1 MVQSKADKNKQI
13 NRTRRRKRNVSSTKG
28 KEITAS
34 EKITLYLNE
43 TLAMENA
50 AVERLQL
57 RIKQTKIESVK
68 QRLRLHLEETREQ
81 QNRLKQLISDVGG
94 KNPTKEKA
102 QLPIPWATKTMAKMI
117 GRMMTSAEL
126 ELKGAKEDAVIENAE
141 IVLYDMLMHLVEKMG
156 ITNAISVI
164 SQSLSEEKAMADW
177 IRTNAPDILM
187 QLWPEIEASI
197 AKREEA
203 QIVETEK

>member
-1 MVQSKADKNKQI
+1 MVRNKTNKSKHTK
-13 NRTRRRKRNVSSTKG
+13 RRRTNASSTKR
-28 KEITAS
+28 KEVTPS

-43 TLAMENA
+43 ALAIENA

-57 RIKQTKIESVK
+57 RIKQTKIENVR
-68 QRLRLHLEETREQ
+68 QRLQLHLQETREQ
-81 QNRLKQLISDVGG
+81 QSRLKRLISDVGG
-94 KNPTKEKA
+94 KNPTKDKA
-102 QLPIPWATKTMAKMI
+102 QLPIAWTTKTMAKMI

-141 IVLYDMLMHLVEKMG
+141 IVLYDMLMQLVERMG
-156 ITNAISVI
+156 ITNAISLLD
-164 SQSLSEEKAMADW
+164 QSLSEEKAMAEW
-177 IRTNAPDILM
+177 IRTNAPDVLM

-203 QIVETEK
+203 QM

>member
-1 MVQSKADKNKQI
+1 MVLNKTNKSKQTKI
-13 NRTRRRKRNVSSTKG
+13 TRRKRNVSSTRG
-28 KEITAS
+28 KEITPS

-43 TLAMENA
+43 ALSMENA

-68 QRLRLHLEETREQ
+68 QRLELHLEETREQ

-102 QLPIPWATKTMAKMI
+102 PLPIRWATKTMAKMI

-141 IVLYDMLMHLVEKMG
+141 IVLYDMLMQLVERMG
-156 ITNAISVI
+156 ITNAISVL

-177 IRTNAPDILM
+177 IRTNAPDVLM

-203 QIVETEK
+203 QSVETEK